1 MIPGSNHVI
10 ACRHCGALTQYRT
23 LSRESGFRLSI
34 WTDALVTGPFITPIR
49 ALMCCRN
56 CERLSWIYE
65 ARMVRIYESWEHP
78 KRVNGE
84 PDWYAAPAMLE
95 VGEEHYY
102 AALREG
108 MAIEPV
114 GEMLLRML
122 AWRRHNDAVRTR
134 DVVMSVQRIRLR
146 QAAQISDECR
156 ANMELLAEVLSR
168 RGHIEQIMCAEVLR
182 ELGEFDFALD
192 VLALAQTQCHPALA
206 RAVRTL
212 CEHEDVRLGEV
223 VRPPWL

>member
-1 MIPGSNHVI
+1 
-10 ACRHCGALTQYRT
+10 
-23 LSRESGFRLSI
+23 
-34 WTDALVTGPFITPIR
+34 
-49 ALMCCRN
+49 
-56 CERLSWIYE
+56 
-65 ARMVRIYESWEHP
+65 MVRIYESWEHP

-223 VRPPWL
+223 VRPPWLKTDDQRRTTDVCRPSSVVRRLYSTRNVSNCHTSESCGRGLP